1 MTFDKSK
8 IIVQFFIG
16 ECMVDIGSLI
26 KQEMQRQ
33 GRGVT
38 WLAKQIGRDRTL
50 IYRIFNNKSIDTDNL
65 LRISVALNHNFFDF
79 YVEEYRKLAR

>member
-1 MTFDKSK
+1 
-8 IIVQFFIG
+8 
-16 ECMVDIGSLI
+16 MVDIGALI

-65 LRISVALNHNFFDF
+65 LRISLALKHNFFEV
-79 YVEEYRKLAR
+79 YIEEYKRLVI

>member
-1 MTFDKSK
+1 
-8 IIVQFFIG
+8 
-16 ECMVDIGSLI
+16 MVDIGSLI